1 LTIYVMYVIL
11 LIYDLILRSLDKH
24 VDTMIREI
32 SNIRERLEKVLIL
45 VPANQADAVQQLR
58 DDCKVLLSMVES
70 LQELLPKELA

>member
-1 LTIYVMYVIL
+1 MT
-11 LIYDLILRSLDKH
+11 
-24 VDTMIREI
+24 REI

-58 DDCKVLLSMVES
+58 EDCKVLLSMVES